1 MNILTND
8 NPAVGHDGTLQLS
21 VGASRKETHWRPK
34 ETTWSRLCERL
45 SKPTVTAETA
55 AEYKAAPKSRRADI
69 KDVGGF
75 VGGTVKGGRRTAG
88 SVGWRSL
95 LTLDLDN
102 LTAHDDPWSDVEML
116 VGCEAVLYST
126 HSHTAEKPRYRL
138 VLPLRRPVNPDE
150 YEAIGRRLAADIG
163 IELFD
168 PTTFEPSRLMYWPSV
183 SQDAPYVYRHLQAAA
198 WLDPDEYLARYDDW
212 RDASTWPRSDKAP
225 EIVKREM
232 KKVGDPRQKDGLIG
246 AFCRAHPIREAIA
259 EFLGDVY
266 KEERDGR
273 YTYAA
278 GSAMGG
284 LVIYDDVFAYSHH
297 GTDPAGGRLCN
308 AFDLVRIHLFGML
321 DEDSETL
328 SEDASFAAML
338 RYAGED
344 KETTAEAVRSRLAA
358 ADGVE
363 EDEDWLRLL
372 EVDKR
377 GKICQTIN
385 NAYIILTHDPV
396 LKDSI
401 GYNRMTD
408 AIMAIGGLP
417 WNAADGER
425 LWTDADDSGL
435 RQYLEHAYGVGGS
448 QRVLDAL
455 NNAATAHAYHP
466 VQDYLAGLPAWD
478 GVPRVDALLIDLL
491 GAEDTP
497 YVRAVTRKTLI
508 AAVARALVP
517 GIKYDYMT
525 VLVGPQGCGKST
537 FCRWLGGKWFND
549 SVTLV
554 GTKDSYEQLQYSWI
568 VEIGE
573 LAAARRSDIETL
585 KMFLSTTADTF
596 RAAYARRTRTV
607 QRGCVFIGT
616 TNSDIFLRDATGNRR
631 FWPVQILGVDG
642 VKAVARMTEELRQQ
656 VFAEALA
663 AWKTGKEELFLDAE
677 MLVNATEQQAA
688 YSEDDGRL
696 GLLADF
702 LERRLPEDWDQM
714 GSQDRYAW
722 LQRGETGT
730 VRRTQVSAIEIWCE
744 LFGNAAAAFGK
755 KDAYEI
761 SDMMKHMSE
770 WVRAKKPKRV
780 PVYGPQRYWSR
791 NTP

>member
-150 YEAIGRRLAADIG
+150 YEAVGRRLAADIG

-259 EFLGDVY
+259 AFLGDVY

-328 SEDASFAAML
+328 SEDASFARML
-338 RYAGED
+338 QFAGED
-344 KETTAEAVRSRLAA
+344 KETTVEAVRSQMQAA
-358 ADGVE
+358 ESAEND
-363 EDEDWLRLL
+363 DWLQLL
-372 EVDKR
+372 DVDKR
-377 GKICQTIN
+377 GNILPSTTNI
-385 NAYIILTHDPV
+385 YTILTHDPE
-396 LKDSI
+396 LKDCI
-401 GYNRMTD
+401 ALDRMSD
-408 AIMAIGGLP
+408 LIMVRKPLP
-417 WNAADGER
+417 WDQSQRSSTG
-425 LWTDADDSGL
+425 WTDADDRLL
-435 RQYLEHAYGVGGS
+435 RFYIETHYSLVAGV
-448 QRVLDAL
+448 QKAIDAVTK
-455 NNAATAHAYHP
+455 AATDNAYHP
-466 VQDYLAGLPAWD
+466 LQDYLKSLPEWD
-478 GVPRVDALLIDLL
+478 GIPRIDTLLIDLL
-491 GAEDTP
+491 GAKDSP
-497 YVRAVTRKTLI
+497 YVRAVTRKMLV
-508 AAVARALVP
+508 AAVGRALVP
-517 GIKYDYMT
+517 GIKFDYMV

-537 FCRWLGGKWFND
+537 FCRWIGGEWFND
-549 SVTLV
+549 SIFVI
-554 GTKDSYEQLQYSWI
+554 GSKDAYEQLRCSWI
-568 VEIGE
+568 VEMGE
-573 LAAARRSDIETL
+573 LAS
-585 KMFLSTTADTF
+585 
-596 RAAYARRTRTV
+596 ARRTEIEALKNFISSQADTYRASYDRYAKTV
-607 QRGCVFIGT
+607 KRSCVFVGT
-616 TNSDIFLRDATGNRR
+616 TNSDTFLRDATGSRR
-631 FWPVQILGVDG
+631 FWPVTVTGAGKENVD
-642 VKAVARMTEELRQQ
+642 KMTEELRQQ
-656 VFAEALA
+656 VLAEAMHV
-663 AWKTGKEELFLDAE
+663 WKEGKEPLYLEDD
-677 MLVNATEQQAA
+677 QIAA
-688 YSEDDGRL
+688 YAVNVQTYYSEKDDRIGLVEAYLDRL
-696 GLLADF
+696 
-702 LERRLPEDWDQM
+702 LPEGWESMQP
-714 GSQDRYAW
+714 QERYAW
-722 LQRGETGT
+722 LQRDEQGT
-730 VRRTQVSAIEIWCE
+730 VRRTQVAGIEIWCE
-744 LFGNAAAAFGK
+744 CLGNDRALFTK
-755 KDAYEI
+755 KNSYEI
-761 SDMMKHMSE
+761 SDMMQQIE
-770 WVRAKKPKRV
+770 GWLRAGKREYV
-780 PVYGPQRYWSR
+780 AGYGLQRVWAR
-791 NTP
+791 L

>member
-8 NPAVGHDGTLQLS
+8 SPAVGHDGTLQLS

-55 AEYKAAPKSRRADI
+55 AEYKAAPKARRADI

-102 LTAHDDPWSDVEML
+102 LTARDDPWSDVEML

-183 SQDAPYVYRHLQAAA
+183 SQDAPFVYRHLQAAA

-284 LVIYDDVFAYSHH
+284 LVIYNDVFAYSHH
-297 GTDPAGGRLCN
+297 GTDPASGRLCN

-338 RYAGED
+338 RFAGED
-344 KETTAEAVRSRLAA
+344 KETTVEAVRSQMQAA
-358 ADGVE
+358 ESVE
-363 EDEDWLRLL
+363 DSEWLQLL
-372 EVDKR
+372 DVDKR
-377 GKICQTIN
+377 GNILPSTTNI
-385 NAYIILTHDPV
+385 YSILTHDPA
-396 LKDSI
+396 LKDCI
-401 GYNRMTD
+401 ALDRMSD
-408 AIMAIGGLP
+408 LIMVRKPLP
-417 WNAADGER
+417 WDQSQRSSAG
-425 LWTDADDSGL
+425 WTDADDRLL
-435 RQYLEHAYGVGGS
+435 RFYLETYYSLVAGV
-448 QRVLDAL
+448 QKAIDAVTKAAAD
-455 NNAATAHAYHP
+455 NAFHP
-466 VQDYLAGLPAWD
+466 LQDYLKGLPEWD
-478 GVPRVDALLIDLL
+478 GIPRVDTLLIDLL
-491 GAEDTP
+491 GAKDSP
-497 YVRAVTRKTLI
+497 YVRAVTRKMLV
-508 AAVARALVP
+508 AAVGRALVP

-537 FCRWLGGKWFND
+537 FCRWIGGEWFND
-549 SVTLV
+549 SIFVI
-554 GTKDSYEQLQYSWI
+554 GSKDAYEQLRCSWI
-568 VEIGE
+568 VEMGE
-573 LAAARRSDIETL
+573 LAS
-585 KMFLSTTADTF
+585 
-596 RAAYARRTRTV
+596 ARRTEIEALKNFISSQADTYRASYDRYAKTV
-607 QRGCVFIGT
+607 RRSCIFVGT
-616 TNSDIFLRDATGNRR
+616 TNSDLFLRDATGSRR
-631 FWPVQILGVDG
+631 FWPVTVTGAGRENVD
-642 VKAVARMTEELRQQ
+642 KMTEDLRQQ
-656 VFAEALA
+656 VLAEAMHV
-663 AWKTGKEELFLDAE
+663 WKEGKEPLYLEDD
-677 MLVNATEQQAA
+677 QIAA
-688 YSEDDGRL
+688 YAISVQTYFSEKDDRIGLVEAYLDRL
-696 GLLADF
+696 
-702 LERRLPEDWDQM
+702 LPEDWDTM
-714 GSQDRYAW
+714 DSQERHAW
-722 LQRGETGT
+722 LQRDEVGT
-730 VRRTQVSAIEIWCE
+730 VRRTKVSGIEIWCE
-744 LFGNAAAAFGK
+744 CFGNDRALFAK
-755 KDAYEI
+755 KNSYEI
-761 SDMMKHMSE
+761 SDMMVQIE
-770 WVRAKKPKRV
+770 GWTRANQREYIPLYGRQRV
-780 PVYGPQRYWSR
+780 WTR
-791 NTP
+791 

>member
-8 NPAVGHDGTLQLS
+8 SPAVWHDGTLQLS

-34 ETTWSRLCERL
+34 ETTWSKLCERL

-126 HSHTAEKPRYRL
+126 HSHTTDKPRYRL

-246 AFCRAHPIREAIA
+246 AFCRAHPIREAIDA
-259 EFLGDVY
+259 FLGDVY

-308 AFDLVRIHLFGML
+308 AFDLCRIHLFGML

-328 SEDASFAAML
+328 SEDASFARML
-338 RYAGED
+338 QFAGED

-363 EDEDWLRLL
+363 EDEDWLRML

-377 GKICQTIN
+377 GRICATTT
-385 NAYIILTHDPV
+385 NAFIILTHDPM
-396 LKDSI
+396 LKSSI

-408 AIMAIGGLP
+408 AIMSIGPLP
-417 WNAADGER
+417 WNADADER
-425 LWTDADDSGL
+425 VWTDRDDSGL
-435 RQYLEHAYGVGGS
+435 RMYIEHAYGVSGS
-448 QRVLDAL
+448 QRILDAL
-455 NNAATAHAYHP
+455 NNAAMTKAYHP

-478 GVPRVDALLIDLL
+478 GTPRIDTLLIDLF

-497 YVRAVTRKTLI
+497 YIRAVTRKTLV

-517 GIKYDYMT
+517 GIKFDYMT
-525 VLVGPQGCGKST
+525 VLVGPQGCGKSS

-549 SVTLV
+549 SVQLI
-554 GTKDSYEQLQYSWI
+554 GSKDSYEQLQYSWI

-585 KMFLSTTADTF
+585 KNFISATVDSF
-596 RAAYARRTRTV
+596 RAAYERRTKDV
-607 QRGCVFIGT
+607 PRGCIFIGT
-616 TNSDIFLRDATGNRR
+616 TNSDIFLRDTTGNRR
-631 FWPVQILGVDG
+631 FWPVPIKGRGGSKVID
-642 VKAVARMTEELRQQ
+642 RMTDELRDA
-656 VFAEALA
+656 VFAEAVTI
-663 AWKTGKEELFLDAE
+663 WKAGGEKLFLMDDLLEA
-677 MLVNATEQQAA
+677 AQEQQAA
-688 YSEDDGRL
+688 FSEDDGRL
-696 GLLADF
+696 GLLTDF
-702 LERRLPEDWDQM
+702 LDRRLPENWEAMEPQE
-714 GSQDRYAW
+714 RYAW
-722 LQRGETGT
+722 LQRGEVGT
-730 VRRTQVSAIEIWCE
+730 VRRMQVSAIEIWCE
-744 LFGNAAAAFGK
+744 LLGNSAAAFGK

-761 SDMMKHMSE
+761 SDMMKRLPE
-770 WVRAKKPKRV
+770 WHRMKKAKRFPN
-780 PVYGPQRYWSR
+780 YGLQRYWSID
-791 NTP
+791 

>member
-8 NPAVGHDGTLQLS
+8 SPAVGLDGTLQVS

-34 ETTWSRLCERL
+34 ETTWSKLCERL

-55 AEYKAAPKSRRADI
+55 AEYKAAPKARRADI

-102 LTAHDDPWSDVEML
+102 LTAHDDPWSDVEL
-116 VGCEAVLYST
+116 LLGCEAVLYST

-150 YEAIGRRLAADIG
+150 YEAIGRRLAGDLG

-168 PTTFEPSRLMYWPSV
+168 TTTFEPSRLMYWPSV
-183 SQDAPYVYRHLQAAA
+183 SQDAPYVYRHLKAAS

-212 RDASTWPRSDKAP
+212 RDASTWPRSDKTP

-259 EFLGDVY
+259 AFLGDVY

-308 AFDLVRIHLFGML
+308 AFDLVRIHLYGAL

-338 RYAGED
+338 RFAGED
-344 KETTAEAVRSRLAA
+344 KETTAEAIRNRLAA

-363 EDEDWLRLL
+363 DDEDWLRML

-377 GKICQTIN
+377 GRITNTTN
-385 NAYIILTHDPV
+385 NAFIIMTHDPT

-401 GYNRMTD
+401 GYNSMTE
-408 AIMAIGGLP
+408 AVTALGALP
-417 WNAADGER
+417 WNASTEER
-425 LWTDADDSGL
+425 AWTDIDDSGL
-435 RQYLEHAYGVGGS
+435 RMYIEHAYGVSGS

-455 NNAATAHAYHP
+455 NSASMAHAYHP
-466 VQDYLAGLPAWD
+466 VQDYLTGLPAWD
-478 GVPRVDALLIDLL
+478 GVPRIDTLLIDLL

-497 YVRAVTRKTLI
+497 YVRAVTRKTLV
-508 AAVARALVP
+508 AAVARAMVP

-585 KMFLSTTADTF
+585 KMFISATSDSF

-616 TNSDIFLRDATGNRR
+616 TNSDVFLRDSTGNRR
-631 FWPVQILGVDG
+631 FWPVQLRGGNG
-642 VKAVARMTEELRQQ
+642 VKTVAMMTEELRQQ
-656 VFAEALA
+656 VLAEALT
-663 AWKTGKEELFLDAE
+663 AWRSGKEDLYLTDELLEAAQQQQQAFSEEDGRGGL
-677 MLVNATEQQAA
+677 LVN
-688 YSEDDGRL
+688 Y
-696 GLLADF
+696 
-702 LERRLPEDWDQM
+702 LERLLPEGWDSMQP
-714 GSQDRYAW
+714 QERYAW
-722 LQRGETGT
+722 LQRGEQGT
-730 VRRTQVSAIEIWCE
+730 VRRTQVSAMEIWCE
-744 LFGNAAAAFGK
+744 CYGNTPSAMTK

-761 SDMMKHMSE
+761 SDMVGHLDE
-770 WVRAKKPKRV
+770 WTRAKKAKRI
-780 PVYGPQRYWSR
+780 PNYGLQRFWER
-791 NTP
+791 V